1 MSSYSRQQLEEY
13 LKTLE
18 INCKRVCDIG
28 GSANPVKNR
37 VKSWEV
43 KQYDIVDNENEKTL
57 HEKWTQPTIYA
68 DINKR
73 WDITN
78 YYDVVFMIEV
88 SEYLYDPYQALNNIY
103 KMLKK
108 GGKAIVS
115 FHWIYPQHEP
125 IDNDYLRYTPSWIK
139 KASKEIGFRDITMLK
154 RELQSPEIYHNL
166 ISAERM
172 RPSKKSYHNLQGFI
186 AEVKK

>member
-88 SEYLYDPYQALNNIY
+88 SEYLYDPYQALKNIY

-108 GGKAIVS
+108 GGKAYIS
-115 FHWIYPQHEP
+115 FHFIYPIHQPVE
-125 IDNDYLRYTPSWIK
+125 NDYLRYTPKWIEK
-139 KASKEIGFRDITMLK
+139 VSNEIGFSECKIK
-154 RELQSPEIYHNL
+154 
-166 ISAERM
+166 ERKFNIPDTFRQLTAIEGM
-172 RPSKKSYHNLQGFI
+172 RPAKNMSHNMQGFI
-186 AEVKK
+186 VEVTI